1 MVLPLKH
8 KVERSLL
15 CIINILQG
23 TELSYLKLQAFL
35 QGKSVLK
42 YPDRCF
48 LSPLPFQNYKASLG
62 TKYNEKYECF
72 KPSLEAEGALRVNQA
87 FNHEHLC
94 KLWQSLGNRPSW
106 PHAGH
111 SLHREECC
119 GLLHTPALV
128 AVSCVWQ
135 LGGYLPT
142 FLGRR
147 KFPP

>member
-1 MVLPLKH
+1 MPLKH

-23 TELSYLKLQAFL
+23 TDLSYLILQAFL

-48 LSPLPFQNYKASLG
+48 LSPLPFQKYKESLG

-72 KPSLEAEGALRVNQA
+72 KPSLEVEGALRVNQA
-87 FNHEHLC
+87 AMNTSGNC
-94 KLWQSLGNRPSW
+94 GSLWGTVLHGLMQATAFTERSAAS
-106 PHAGH
+106 AGV
-111 SLHREECC
+111 
-119 GLLHTPALV
+119 LHTPALV

-142 FLGRR
+142 FLG
-147 KFPP
+147 KFAP